1 MEKFNEQSLHF
12 LNLDDNTMVQLDDND
27 GEVEEG
33 EEIEDDEDEDDNTSI
48 LSVTEQD
55 EEVASTEDQ
64 SINLLLPSKI
74 GNENTQA
81 VSEEVK
87 STEMDLR
94 KGQANDALE
103 GLRESLSFKSMLM
116 VTKVSYPVIIWYYL
130 LKFD

>member
-64 SINLLLPSKI
+64 LINLLLPSKI

-87 STEMDLR
+87 SMEMDLR

-103 GLRESLSFKSMLM
+103 GLRESLGFKLMLM
-116 VTKVSYPVIIWYYL
+116 VTKVGYQ
-130 LKFD
+130 